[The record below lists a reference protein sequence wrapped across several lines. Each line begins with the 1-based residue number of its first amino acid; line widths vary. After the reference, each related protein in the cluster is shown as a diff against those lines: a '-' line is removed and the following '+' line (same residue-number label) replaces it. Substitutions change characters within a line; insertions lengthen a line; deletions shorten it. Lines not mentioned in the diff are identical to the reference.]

1 MLETAIEMRVSASI
15 LISYTCDV
23 DMEKKKLTN
32 SPSHRY
38 KIGDAFFHVQL
49 PQAQEMLLSSTSQV
63 EEDVS
68 VLEDKLG
75 TVKDEM
81 TQLKVEL
88 YARFG
93 RSINLET

>member
-1 MLETAIEMRVSASI
+1 MWKAMQLTGAS
-15 LISYTCDV
+15 T
-23 DMEKKKLTN
+23 
-32 SPSHRY
+32 HRY

-49 PQAQEMLLSSTSQV
+49 PQAQEMLISSTSQI
-63 EEDVS
+63 EEEVS

-75 TVKDEM
+75 TVKEEM

>member
-1 MLETAIEMRVSASI
+1 M
-15 LISYTCDV
+15 
-23 DMEKKKLTN
+23 
-32 SPSHRY
+32 
-38 KIGDAFFHVQL
+38 QL

-88 YARFG
+88 YARFV